1 MLCQVLKQL
10 NIIVVYH
17 ILLAEKIYNTGD
29 AYLFLY
35 QIQFTPMRWLG
46 SDLLPYSFFRSPRV
60 IPLNII
66 VLNYCHIFTRKRN
79 RRALISVIQ
88 HNNMAYWK
96 EEYNHKNLKIVRK
109 NIIRESYNFTAWE
122 PFLQQAEYNLH
133 QLIDGIINP
142 TEESYTP
149 VEQPKENYLE
159 VDEWMETRYFLLWL
173 AEEPDKPE
181 WLKRELTFQ
190 LLKAE

>member
-1 MLCQVLKQL
+1 
-10 NIIVVYH
+10 
-17 ILLAEKIYNTGD
+17 
-29 AYLFLY
+29 
-35 QIQFTPMRWLG
+35 
-46 SDLLPYSFFRSPRV
+46 
-60 IPLNII
+60 
-66 VLNYCHIFTRKRN
+66 
-79 RRALISVIQ
+79 
-88 HNNMAYWK
+88 MANWK
-96 EEYNHKNLKIVRK
+96 EKYNNKNLKVVRK
-109 NIIRESYNFTAWE
+109 NIIQESYNFTAWE

>member
-1 MLCQVLKQL
+1 
-10 NIIVVYH
+10 
-17 ILLAEKIYNTGD
+17 
-29 AYLFLY
+29 
-35 QIQFTPMRWLG
+35 
-46 SDLLPYSFFRSPRV
+46 
-60 IPLNII
+60 
-66 VLNYCHIFTRKRN
+66 
-79 RRALISVIQ
+79 
-88 HNNMAYWK
+88 MANWK
-96 EEYNHKNLKIVRK
+96 EKYNNKNLKVVRK
-109 NIIRESYNFTAWE
+109 NIIQESYNFTAGD

-173 AEEPDKPE
+173 AEEPNKPE
-181 WLKRELTFQ
+181 WLKRELTYQ